1 MFDVGLRWSTLS
13 GVVASDAPSLTKL
26 RNGSRL
32 LVPQFTF
39 ILRLQ
44 TAVKLM
50 KSRSLLLF
58 VIPLLSLSSQS
69 HIAVCFE
76 IPSDGSHMIIAA

>member
-1 MFDVGLRWSTLS
+1 MFDVGLRWSMLS
-13 GVVASDAPSLTKL
+13 GVVASDAPSLTKP

-58 VIPLLSLSSQS
+58 IILLLSLSSHS

-76 IPSDGSHMIIAA
+76 IPSARSHMIIAA